1 MKYCFVIIRLSILF
15 LSLLFVNLHAQNFHV
30 DINNAAEQL
39 PKLTIKRGEMFR
51 MEVEDTQTY
60 NTIEQNDVQRYDLCL
75 LHRNYNIDYTGSPTN
90 FCNSPSEFYL
100 ENGEVKIRN
109 DENFANLRR
118 YADSRGLIIFQQMN
132 RVPLEGTINLYPF
145 RQGFYRD
152 GLVSEG
158 LSDFLLPIANVY
170 DDYINKVVEYIV
182 SSDEAAGVNSVWTL
196 HDEPA
201 HTLGFPINSVNNQT
215 RAENTI
221 EAARV
226 SADVSK
232 QLKTLGIKF
241 GGIQLNGANA
251 TQIHNGVTMY
261 SLATKEIKNRG
272 GHLDYF
278 TIQNYQ
284 GSFRNEQI
292 INSAR
297 AALSDPYFA
306 DTKVFFNRYGYW
318 QNADVDPNNIRDT
331 SAEMIGFLKG
341 EKVIVDNADI
351 MYGYAIEARQFT
363 DNTGKM
369 LAELGMFLQL
379 MPEDRKVINYD
390 ASGIDGFASSDTN
403 KIMALIWNES
413 INSKFDFKIK
423 FSNIPTNWREIEIK
437 KGSGTNLTNLENLIF
452 DETNSSINIG
462 TLEANSFLA
471 ITLSGSILNAK
482 EYLVNDFE
490 LYPNPANSKFYLK
503 NIDSESTSIVV
514 YSLYGKELLSLENV
528 KNDESIDVGFLSSG
542 LYMIK
547 ISSNNK
553 TSVKRLIKK

>member
-60 NTIEQNDVQRYDLCL
+60 NTIEQNDVQGYDLCL
-75 LHRNYNIDYTGSPTN
+75 LHRNYNVDYTDRPAN

-100 ENGEVKIRN
+100 ENSEVKIRN

-118 YADSRGLIIFQQMN
+118 FTDSKGLIIFQQMN
-132 RVPLEGTINLYPF
+132 RVPLEGTTNLYPY
-145 RQGFYRD
+145 REGYYRD

-158 LSDFLLPIANVY
+158 LSDFLLPTQDVY
-170 DDYINKVVEYIV
+170 DDYIDDVVDYIV
-182 SSDEAAGVNSVWTL
+182 SSDQAAGVNSVWTL

-201 HTLGFPINSVNNQT
+201 HTLGFPINGVNNQT

-318 QNADVDPNNIRDT
+318 QNADVDPNNVRDT

-514 YSLYGKELLSLENV
+514 YNLYGKELLSLENV